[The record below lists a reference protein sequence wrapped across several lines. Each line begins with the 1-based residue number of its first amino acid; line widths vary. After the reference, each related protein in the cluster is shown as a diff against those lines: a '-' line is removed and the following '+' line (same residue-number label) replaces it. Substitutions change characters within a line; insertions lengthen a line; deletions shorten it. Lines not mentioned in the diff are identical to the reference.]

1 MKKYSPRRAGLNS
14 DAGHTKVGEAV
25 KVKGISCHNSGMGD
39 DEDSELVVVAQFLME
54 QEFLFARGR
63 LESAGIEC
71 FCSNEYLS
79 RISSGIYNGMTGGIA
94 LKVRKTELADARAIL
109 DDPGTP
115 YLVR

>member
-1 MKKYSPRRAGLNS
+1 MDRGGDRKNVDGAG
-14 DAGHTKVGEAV
+14 
-25 KVKGISCHNSGMGD
+25 
-39 DEDSELVVVAQFLME
+39 SELVVVAQFLME

-94 LKVRKTELADARAIL
+94 LKVRREDLADARAIL

-115 YLVR
+115 FLVR

>member
-1 MKKYSPRRAGLNS
+1 MDSGKDS
-14 DAGHTKVGEAV
+14 D
-25 KVKGISCHNSGMGD
+25 
-39 DEDSELVVVAQFLME
+39 LVVVARFLME

-94 LKVRKTELADARAIL
+94 LQVRQQDLADARAIL
-109 DDPGTP
+109 NDPGKP

>member
-1 MKKYSPRRAGLNS
+1 MKRFRVTIQSM
-14 DAGHTKVGEAV
+14 DANAD
-25 KVKGISCHNSGMGD
+25 SG
-39 DEDSELVVVAQFLME
+39 LVVVAQFLME

-71 FCSNEYLS
+71 FCSDEFLS

-94 LKVRKTELADARAIL
+94 LKVRKEDLADARAIL
-109 DDPGTP
+109 DDPGKP

>member
-1 MKKYSPRRAGLNS
+1 M
-14 DAGHTKVGEAV
+14 E
-25 KVKGISCHNSGMGD
+25 GM
-39 DEDSELVVVAQFLME
+39 DSNPELVVVAQFLLE

-94 LKVRKTELADARAIL
+94 LKVRQEDVADARAIL
-109 DDPGTP
+109 DDPGQP

>member
-1 MKKYSPRRAGLNS
+1 MLSEP
-14 DAGHTKVGEAV
+14 E
-25 KVKGISCHNSGMGD
+25 
-39 DEDSELVVVAQFLME
+39 SELCLVAQFLME

-79 RISSGIYNGMTGGIA
+79 RISSGIYSAMTGGIA
-94 LKVRKTELADARAIL
+94 LMVKREDLDDARAIL
-109 DDPGTP
+109 NDPGKP

>member
-1 MKKYSPRRAGLNS
+1 MDY
-14 DAGHTKVGEAV
+14 EAD
-25 KVKGISCHNSGMGD
+25 N
-39 DEDSELVVVAQFLME
+39 ELVTLAHFMME

-71 FCSNEYLS
+71 FSSNEYLS

-94 LKVRKTELADARAIL
+94 LKVRQEDLEDARAIL
-109 DDPGTP
+109 NDPGKP

>member
-1 MKKYSPRRAGLNS
+1 M
-14 DAGHTKVGEAV
+14 
-25 KVKGISCHNSGMGD
+25 D
-39 DEDSELVVVAQFLME
+39 DDTDRDLDPDSELVVAAHFLME

-94 LKVRKTELADARAIL
+94 LKVRREDLEDARAIL
-109 DDPGTP
+109 NDPGKP

>member
-1 MKKYSPRRAGLNS
+1 
-14 DAGHTKVGEAV
+14 
-25 KVKGISCHNSGMGD
+25 MGR
-39 DEDSELVVVAQFLME
+39 DEDSDLVVVARFLME

-94 LKVRKTELADARAIL
+94 LQVRQQDLADARAIL
-109 DDPGTP
+109 NDPGKP

>member
-1 MKKYSPRRAGLNS
+1 MRVTRRL
-14 DAGHTKVGEAV
+14 AV
-25 KVKGISCHNSGMGD
+25 KGKGVSWHNSRMGD
-39 DEDSELVVVAQFLME
+39 EEDSELVVVAQFLME

-94 LKVRKTELADARAIL
+94 LKVRQEDVADARAIL
-109 DDPGTP
+109 DDPGKP

>member
-1 MKKYSPRRAGLNS
+1 
-14 DAGHTKVGEAV
+14 
-25 KVKGISCHNSGMGD
+25 MGRG
-39 DEDSELVVVAQFLME
+39 EDSDLVVVARFLME

-94 LKVRKTELADARAIL
+94 LQVRQQDLADARAIL
-109 DDPGTP
+109 NDPGNP
-115 YLVR
+115 YLVD

>member
-1 MKKYSPRRAGLNS
+1 MDRS
-14 DAGHTKVGEAV
+14 DPDA
-25 KVKGISCHNSGMGD
+25 
-39 DEDSELVVVAQFLME
+39 ELVLVAQFLME

-79 RISSGIYNGMTGGIA
+79 RISSGLYSGLTGGIE
-94 LKVRKTELADARAIL
+94 LKVRRSDLADARAIL
-109 DDPGTP
+109 NEPAKP

>member
-1 MKKYSPRRAGLNS
+1 M
-14 DAGHTKVGEAV
+14 DEEA
-25 KVKGISCHNSGMGD
+25 SSA
-39 DEDSELVVVAQFLME
+39 LVVVAQFLME

-71 FCSNEYLS
+71 FCCNEYLS

-94 LKVRKTELADARAIL
+94 LMVRRKDRADACAIL
-109 DDPGTP
+109 NDPPRP

>member
-1 MKKYSPRRAGLNS
+1 
-14 DAGHTKVGEAV
+14 
-25 KVKGISCHNSGMGD
+25 MGRG
-39 DEDSELVVVAQFLME
+39 EDSDLVVVARFLME

-94 LKVRKTELADARAIL
+94 LQVRQQDLAAARAIL
-109 DDPGTP
+109 NDPGNP
-115 YLVR
+115 YLVD

>member
-1 MKKYSPRRAGLNS
+1 MDRS
-14 DAGHTKVGEAV
+14 DPDA
-25 KVKGISCHNSGMGD
+25 
-39 DEDSELVVVAQFLME
+39 ELVLVAQFLLE

-79 RISSGIYNGMTGGIA
+79 RISGGLYSGLTGGIE
-94 LKVRKTELADARAIL
+94 LQVRRSELADARAIL
-109 DDPGTP
+109 NEPGKP

>member
-1 MKKYSPRRAGLNS
+1 MGRFYETIPS
-14 DAGHTKVGEAV
+14 
-25 KVKGISCHNSGMGD
+25 MGD
-39 DEDSELVVVAQFLME
+39 NTDSEFVLVAQFLME

-94 LKVRKTELADARAIL
+94 LKVRREDLADARAIL
-109 DDPGTP
+109 DDPGKP
-115 YLVR
+115 FLVG

>member
-1 MKKYSPRRAGLNS
+1 MECFYETILSMGN
-14 DAGHTKVGEAV
+14 DA
-25 KVKGISCHNSGMGD
+25 
-39 DEDSELVVVAQFLME
+39 DSELVVVAQFLME

-94 LKVRKTELADARAIL
+94 LKVRREDLADARAIL
-109 DDPGTP
+109 DDPGKP
-115 YLVR
+115 FLVR

>member
-1 MKKYSPRRAGLNS
+1 MAQFMEMEHKES
-14 DAGHTKVGEAV
+14 
-25 KVKGISCHNSGMGD
+25 
-39 DEDSELVVVAQFLME
+39 SELVVVAQFLME

-94 LKVRKTELADARAIL
+94 LKVRQCDMADARAIL
-109 DDPGTP
+109 DDPGKP

>member
-1 MKKYSPRRAGLNS
+1 MLDS
-14 DAGHTKVGEAV
+14 DNNHSWTEERCPTPTRVTIGSMATDPE
-25 KVKGISCHNSGMGD
+25 
-39 DEDSELVVVAQFLME
+39 SELVLVAQFLME

-94 LKVRKTELADARAIL
+94 LKVRRADLADARAIL
-109 DDPGTP
+109 DDPGQP
-115 YLVR
+115 YLVD

>member
-1 MKKYSPRRAGLNS
+1 MDRDTDGTPNPG
-14 DAGHTKVGEAV
+14 
-25 KVKGISCHNSGMGD
+25 
-39 DEDSELVVVAQFLME
+39 SELVVVAQFLME

-79 RISSGIYNGMTGGIA
+79 RISSGIYNGITGGIA
-94 LKVRKTELADARAIL
+94 LKVWREDLDDARAIL
-109 DDPGTP
+109 NDPGKP

>member
-1 MKKYSPRRAGLNS
+1 MWSM
-14 DAGHTKVGEAV
+14 
-25 KVKGISCHNSGMGD
+25 SGRD
-39 DEDSELVVVAQFLME
+39 WDEDSEPELVTVAQFLME

-71 FCSNEYLS
+71 FCSDEYLG

-94 LKVRKTELADARAIL
+94 LQVRREDLADARAIL
-109 DDPGTP
+109 DDPGKP